1 MPEVVSSTEEN
12 FRDNSV
18 KTAVQERKDKLVGL
32 IGKMSQEVQ
41 GKIDEAKTCGQS
53 FYDTD
58 RNPWVVFQEKLQT
71 FETAF
76 NEIKEKSNTPK
87 LMVTAFSPEKYNN
100 LAKQLNSLV
109 DEFQQLDRDHQIIKL
124 RTYLSQLDILAT
136 WKALQDQGIRG
147 LSALPEAEKSLKK
160 LFEMGGKRG

>member
-1 MPEVVSSTEEN
+1 MTRRRHAANLCYE
-12 FRDNSV
+12 
-18 KTAVQERKDKLVGL
+18 
-32 IGKMSQEVQ
+32 
-41 GKIDEAKTCGQS
+41 DE
-53 FYDTD
+53 
-58 RNPWVVFQEKLQT
+58 RNPWVAFQEKLQT

-76 NEIKEKSNTPK
+76 SEIKEKSNTPK
-87 LMVTAFSPEKYNN
+87 LMVTEFSPERYNN

-109 DEFQQLDRDHQIIKL
+109 EEFQQLDRDHQIIKL